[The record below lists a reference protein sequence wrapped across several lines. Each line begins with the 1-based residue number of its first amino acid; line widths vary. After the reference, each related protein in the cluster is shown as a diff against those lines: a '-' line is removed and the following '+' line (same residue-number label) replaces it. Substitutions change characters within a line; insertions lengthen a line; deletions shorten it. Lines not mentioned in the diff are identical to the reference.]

1 MISVQTIE
9 QMVLVHIRHQL
20 PRHGL
25 ETPIK
30 NRRQLHA
37 LLDDIGHDCGV
48 AIYGSIETGNDI
60 VRFIHERRA

>member
-1 MISVQTIE
+1 MIPVQTIE
-9 QMVLVHIRHQL
+9 QLVLTHIRHQL

-30 NRRQLHA
+30 NRRQLHG

-48 AIYGSIETGNDI
+48 AIYGPIETGSDI
-60 VRFIHERRA
+60 VRFIQEHRA